1 MEKVDNFYL
10 LCYNNFKQIK
20 NIGKELL
27 PMYSYNVTEEKHLK
41 NYKEYIYHEKQIFS
55 IIAVHCVT
63 AYIFT

>member
-1 MEKVDNFYL
+1 
-10 LCYNNFKQIK
+10 
-20 NIGKELL
+20 
-27 PMYSYNVTEEKHLK
+27 MYSYNVTEEKHLK